1 MVITAIIAGDEEK
14 FLLGSREISSGDLS
28 VYSEKSPLGAAV
40 MGAKIGDTVS
50 YTAPNGKEI
59 KVEIKD
65 AKPY

>member
-1 MVITAIIAGDEEK
+1 
-14 FLLGSREISSGDLS
+14 
-28 VYSEKSPLGAAV
+28 